1 MIAAIA
7 AAFGSLPAAAT
18 AETLRNSD
26 QWNSAQWNHERLMLG
41 RSSANIPGMAN
52 AVQAEREWSTRDVA
66 DQLLRFNA
74 AVDALERIRP
84 KKRAVLYAMAARD
97 AQSK

>member
-1 MIAAIA
+1 
-7 AAFGSLPAAAT
+7 
-18 AETLRNSD
+18 
-26 QWNSAQWNHERLMLG
+26 MLG

-84 KKRAVLYAMAARD
+84 KIWLR
-97 AQSK
+97 